1 MSDGYVRFV
10 YRDSP
15 DRYYKVEFIRALMDR
30 QNASD
35 PAEDLIRVEMAHEKV
50 GCTFVDDLVY
60 KLLCDN
66 PQRVKFVDGKEL
78 RLKALL
84 MGSKV

>member
-50 GCTFVDDLVY
+50 GCTFV
-60 KLLCDN
+60 
-66 PQRVKFVDGKEL
+66 
-78 RLKALL
+78 
-84 MGSKV
+84 